1 VKIVDAVKG
10 RITIG
15 FDSGIRCGADMYA
28 RPVSSYLSRL
38 TCYSFKA
45 LALGA
50 DFVQIGRP
58 IIYGL
63 AHDGEK
69 GVRHVLKAMLADF
82 DLNTGLSGR
91 RGIMDIDRSCLEENR
106 IRKARVNS

>member
-1 VKIVDAVKG
+1 MKIVDAVKG
-10 RITIG
+10 KITIG
-15 FDSGIRCGADMYA
+15 FDSGIRCGADMYES
-28 RPVSSYLSRL
+28 PTKSHLSRL
-38 TCYSFKA
+38 TFGAYSFKA

-69 GVRHVLKAMLADF
+69 GVRHVLKALLADF

-91 RGIMDIDRSCLEENR
+91 RGIMDIDRSCLEE
-106 IRKARVNS
+106 KSY